1 MNPATRERLFGYEQA
16 FADPVTTG
24 IVIALAVIL
33 AGVLILTEGL
43 HRTGRIGEKLRGELW
58 ARTTSWAI
66 LIPLML
72 VPILLGAAPT
82 IVGVGLLGVFC
93 FQEYARQT
101 NLNRE
106 RVESG
111 LVYLG
116 IVLLTLAILD
126 NWMRL
131 FFALTAIMPA
141 AIAAF
146 SIFRDQP
153 SGYLQRVALAV
164 LGFTWFG
171 TCLGHLGAI
180 ANDPHYRAYLILI
193 LVSVELNDVFA
204 FVVGKTLGRR
214 KLIPNTSPNKTIAG
228 SLGAMILTT
237 ALVATLGR
245 VIFAGTAMA
254 NWPALIFLGVLI
266 SFCGQLGDLMLSSLK
281 RDLGIKDMGN
291 LIPGHGGLLDRF
303 DSVLLVAPC
312 VYHLINY
319 TIGIGNGE
327 QVRIWTQ

>member
-1 MNPATRERLFGYEQA
+1 MNPTTKERLFGYDQA

-24 IVIALAVIL
+24 IVVTLGL
-33 AGVLILTEGL
+33 VLVLVLLLTEGL
-43 HRTGRIGEKLRGELW
+43 YRSGRIGEKLRGELW
-58 ARTTSWAI
+58 ARTISWAI
-66 LIPLML
+66 LIPLMV
-72 VPILLGAAPT
+72 VPLLLGAAPT
-82 IVGVGLLGVFC
+82 IIGVGLLGIFC

-101 NLNRE
+101 HLNRD

-116 IVLLTLAILD
+116 ITLLTLAILD

-146 SIFRDQP
+146 SIFRDKP

-193 LVSVELNDVFA
+193 FLSVELNDVFA

-228 SLGAMILTT
+228 SLGAIVLTT
-237 ALVATLGR
+237 VLVVALGR
-245 VIFAGTAMA
+245 MIFAGTAMSE
-254 NWPALIFLGVLI
+254 WPVLIFLGALI

-303 DSVLLVAPC
+303 DSLLLVAPC

-319 TIGIGNGE
+319 TIGIGSGE
-327 QVRIWTQ
+327 QVRIWTG